1 VTLVRAG
8 LLKHAELQKGTN
20 INHPRVSGVSGCS
33 HNVLT
38 AFRLPLP
45 RVTGSPCAYKA
56 HYSDSKM
63 VPAKEGESAEPRACA
78 GVKGTVITVEDLFYN
93 VPSRRQ
99 ALKNPTEEYAKIVE
113 VVSRYALRFP
123 KVSFTCK
130 KMGDNTADVKTRP
143 NSTVKCAQTT
153 RACMLLLPVHCHASV
168 C

>member
-1 VTLVRAG
+1 
-8 LLKHAELQKGTN
+8 
-20 INHPRVSGVSGCS
+20 
-33 HNVLT
+33 
-38 AFRLPLP
+38 
-45 RVTGSPCAYKA
+45 
-56 HYSDSKM
+56 M